1 MHISY
6 NLHSLTNCM
15 NDGLQNIARVSL
27 HNHLNNIINLVHS
40 PFIEKCYEK
49 SLEITDLNGIT
60 VVQKVLECLAIHRSI
75 TEKQIEEFLN
85 SKQKLIE
92 EKLAGKIFKYPDFI
106 QNQMEFHYDITPA
119 NIKRVIDRYTL
130 SESHIQDELKQSDD
144 AFDYD
149 SVVKKYLEFL
159 SRLVIIRTDCADGPR
174 YELSLLG
181 VILIL
186 AVVTHPHQKMFYK
199 NNGLEKNNKDLVEFY
214 SMVSQNYAD
223 KLPLIFGK
231 WALLTRTRA
240 YAYEWFLPVLYQNIE
255 DEFARAIRPGSVT
268 VTLGGV
274 KEYRETMQ
282 EMAFHTTA
290 RLFDLYRG
298 LSSALG
304 HSDQNE
310 NSEIP
315 LIRQKAGK
323 LALTQ
328 KQKAGLLALKQK
340 QKAGLLA
347 LEQKQKELG
356 ALLKYADLGMFI
368 NELKGNNKNSTH
380 LELAYNSELSI
391 IEKALASEITF
402 LFYINL
408 VRNRFLDYTDEGR
421 HFLGDER
428 DTGYKD
434 TGEIHIARPIDF
446 LTTILKSDIEL
457 KNTFQRWM
465 ADIMYFRRQATEH
478 MEKFERT
485 VKKWKIRSAGT
496 V

>member
-1 MHISY
+1 M
-6 NLHSLTNCM
+6 
-15 NDGLQNIARVSL
+15 G
-27 HNHLNNIINLVHS
+27 
-40 PFIEKCYEK
+40 
-49 SLEITDLNGIT
+49 
-60 VVQKVLECLAIHRSI
+60 
-75 TEKQIEEFLN
+75 
-85 SKQKLIE
+85 
-92 EKLAGKIFKYPDFI
+92 
-106 QNQMEFHYDITPA
+106 
-119 NIKRVIDRYTL
+119 
-130 SESHIQDELKQSDD
+130 DELKQSDD
-144 AFDYD
+144 AFEYD

-159 SRLVIIRTDCADGPR
+159 SRLVIVRTDCADGPR

-199 NNGLEKNNKDLVEFY
+199 NNELEKNNQDLVEFY

-240 YAYEWFLPVLYQNIE
+240 YAYEWFLPVLYQNIQ

-298 LSSALG
+298 LSSTLG

-328 KQKAGLLALKQK
+328 KQKAGLLALEQK

-368 NELKGNNKNSTH
+368 NELKGNTRNSTH

-428 DTGYKD
+428 DAGYKD

-478 MEKFERT
+478 MEKFDST
-485 VKKWKIRSAGT
+485 VKKWKIRAAGT